1 MSKIGVFDSG
11 IGGLTLVKALLA
23 AYPHEEIIYYGDTAR
38 VPYGSKNTKEL
49 IFLADK
55 ITGYLVEQGAELI
68 VDACNTTSAV
78 ALPHLKDNYDL
89 PIFGVIEPGVA
100 KALVS
105 TKNGKIGLLAT
116 EVTVKTEAH
125 KKLLERN
132 KGIVCYAEAAPA
144 LVPLIE
150 AGKINDSATKKAVAQ
165 AMAPLMQA
173 GIDTL
178 ILGCTHYPFISHCFS
193 EIGQGKITLINPAE
207 ETVRTMS
214 SLLEPQT
221 LQAGSFNPASV
232 YFTSKDVKAFAAL
245 AKYLLPEM
253 NFPQFREYDILVKE
267 NYEQNR
273 LCNPQ

>member
-11 IGGLTLVKALLA
+11 VGGLTLVKALLA
-23 AYPHEEIIYYGDTAR
+23 AYPQEEIIYYGDTAR

-55 ITGYLVEQGAELI
+55 ITGFLVEQGAELI

-78 ALPHLKDNYDL
+78 ALPHLKSNYDL

-100 KALVS
+100 KALVT

-132 KGIVCYAEAAPA
+132 KGIICYAEAAPA

-150 AGKINDSATKKAVAQ
+150 AGKIHDSTTKKAVAQ

-173 GIDTL
+173 GVDTL
-178 ILGCTHYPFISHCFS
+178 ILGCTHYPFIADYFS

-207 ETVRTMS
+207 ETVRIMS

-232 YFTSKDVKAFAAL
+232 YYTSKDVKAFAAL
-245 AKYLLPEM
+245 AKYLLPEL

-267 NYEQNR
+267 NYE
-273 LCNPQ
+273 